1 MLNNDKMQQL
11 EEQWDKEREERSE
24 DEVLED
30 AFFEMEMLIYSSRSL
45 RVEGNSNV
53 KITEVPDK
61 KDKK

>member
-1 MLNNDKMQQL
+1 MFVNDKVKQL
-11 EEQWDKEREERSE
+11 EEQYDKERENRTE

-53 KITEVPDK
+53 TITEIPDK